1 MGTRSSTLVDE
12 HETIFKKNPRRVV
25 RPAGERC
32 GGAVGLGA
40 NMAGTGQL
48 LLPGLL
54 RAFSADGRGW
64 GTHLVRKQKG
74 SASPAPC
81 HCFPLTSSHA
91 DYTKSVIDLRPEDLV
106 GEGGSL
112 GDRSKSVP
120 GLNTELVRP
129 SECPGDGCQLEEPGV
144 WLAVPACSPHSQLVS
159 PLAGGGGG
167 GHR

>member
-1 MGTRSSTLVDE
+1 MRE
-12 HETIFKKNPRRVV
+12 
-25 RPAGERC
+25 
-32 GGAVGLGA
+32 
-40 NMAGTGQL
+40 Q
-48 LLPGLL
+48 
-54 RAFSADGRGW
+54 
-64 GTHLVRKQKG
+64 QG

-81 HCFPLTSSHA
+81 RCLPLTTSCA

-129 SECPGDGCQLEEPGV
+129 SECHRDGCQLEKPGV
-144 WLAVPACSPHSQLVS
+144 CLTVPNHSPPRQLVS
-159 PLAGGGGG
+159 VLAGGGGG